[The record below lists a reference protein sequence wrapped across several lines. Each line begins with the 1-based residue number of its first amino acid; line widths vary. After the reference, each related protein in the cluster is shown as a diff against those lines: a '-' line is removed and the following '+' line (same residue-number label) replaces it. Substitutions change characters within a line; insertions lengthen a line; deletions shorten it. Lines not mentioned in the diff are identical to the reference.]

1 MNRLKDMQRVVGLK
15 QSCKAIGRNQ
25 AELAYLAD
33 DTEPYI
39 AESFKELCEEK
50 GVEVVFVPS
59 GRELA
64 KACKVEVS
72 TACAVLLKTAEN

>member
-1 MNRLKDMQRVVGLK
+1 MERLKNSLKVVGLK
-15 QSCKAIGRNQ
+15 QSCKAVARNR
-25 AELAYLAD
+25 AELAYLAE

-50 GVEVVFVPS
+50 AVEVIPVPT
-59 GRELA
+59 GKELA

-72 TACAVLLKTAEN
+72 TACAVILKTAES